1 MKLKVSLRFSSDGK
15 VPVGMLVDYGR
26 DSLFEYDDGF
36 LSRGLEPAPFRL
48 PVARSSTT
56 IGGRLMPALR

>member
-15 VPVGMLVDYGR
+15 VPVGMLMDYGR

-36 LSRGLEPAPFRL
+36 LSRGDVGGGVFRH
-48 PVARSSTT
+48 A
-56 IGGRLMPALR
+56 AL